1 MSGPMARAAR
11 ERRVCLG
18 AETCDLRVEFGDLGG
33 ERLVSVG

>member
-1 MSGPMARAAR
+1 MSGPMARAA

-18 AETCDLRVEFGDLGG
+18 AETCDLRVEFGDLGS